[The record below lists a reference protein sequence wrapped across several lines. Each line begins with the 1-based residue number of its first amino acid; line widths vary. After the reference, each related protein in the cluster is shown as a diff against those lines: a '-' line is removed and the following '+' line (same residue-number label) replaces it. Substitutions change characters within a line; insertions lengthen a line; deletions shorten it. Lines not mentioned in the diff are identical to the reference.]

1 MYKFF
6 ETKSSLREL
15 LLKFELLIKLM
26 KTEVLCTTH
35 QKNVLNHKNV
45 HRYITGRIT
54 QEPNT
59 KIVEKEISIKAKL
72 DFF

>member
-45 HRYITGRIT
+45 HRYITGIT

-59 KIVEKEISIKAKL
+59 KIVEKEISIKTKL

>member
-15 LLKFELLIKLM
+15 LLKFELLTKLM

-35 QKNVLNHKNV
+35 QKNVLNYKNV
-45 HRYITGRIT
+45 HIYITERIT
-54 QEPNT
+54 QE
-59 KIVEKEISIKAKL
+59 
-72 DFF
+72 